1 MLEHSLLFHF
11 IATLIRTNTTLDHSQ
26 KAEKYAL
33 WISVHEKM
41 NSESIAFRFQWQQ
54 RIATGSKALAD
65 RTQEKQ

>member
-33 WISVHEKM
+33 WISVHEK
-41 NSESIAFRFQWQQ
+41 
-54 RIATGSKALAD
+54 GSPRA
-65 RTQEKQ
+65 